1 MITLHPDL
9 ADFNVVLREEGLELW
24 LLEPC
29 RVIPDIDLMLGPDIQ
44 QGFIQVPY
52 TFHNSNFLTFIWE

>member
-9 ADFNVVLREEGLELW
+9 ADINVVLREEGLELW

-44 QGFIQVPY
+44 QGFIQV
-52 TFHNSNFLTFIWE
+52 SQ